1 MRAWLQCGGH
11 DRDDSKNTTNLF
23 DSPRQLLHPPKIR
36 AKKKEGFTMFGSKE
50 ASEDKLKKMVEKEN
64 GTN

>member
-1 MRAWLQCGGH
+1 MLWTRAWLQCGGH

-36 AKKKEGFTMFGSKE
+36 AKRKK
-50 ASEDKLKKMVEKEN
+50 DLQCLV
-64 GTN
+64 